1 MWMRQVALWMQG
13 LCELDVAY
21 TPKPATHTLA
31 MHQTRTTHSHHIFEA
46 QLYGGRVGWGLKIW
60 LRIGRLHL
68 QHIYLVIH
76 LQRCTNVNICT
87 YAHMYSC
94 INANVYICAHVHICT
109 YWTCIYI
116 YVWTCISYAYI
127 YMYIHTFNYMYIYT
141 YIYIYTYMYIHIHI
155 HVYMYVNI
163 NIHLFV

>member
-1 MWMRQVALWMQG
+1 MSRVRMSHVTCANESWHA
-13 LCELDVAY
+13 CECVRSHCECKDFADLMLH
-21 TPKPATHTLA
+21 THSNPQHTLLA

-94 INANVYICAHVHICT
+94 IHANVYICAHIQICT
-109 YWTCIYI
+109 Y
-116 YVWTCISYAYI
+116 
-127 YMYIHTFNYMYIYT
+127 
-141 YIYIYTYMYIHIHI
+141 
-155 HVYMYVNI
+155 
-163 NIHLFV
+163 